1 MGSEVRL
8 RGIVGDGDEGEAGGG
23 GEVVVFASGGVEEE
37 GFEPCEGF
45 AAGGDADGGTGE
57 EADHAVEEAV
67 A

>member
-1 MGSEVRL
+1 M
-8 RGIVGDGDEGEAGGG
+8 
-23 GEVVVFASGGVEEE
+23 VFACGGVEEE
-37 GFEPCEGF
+37 GFEPCEGI